1 MPRRC
6 PEVLSPSHRGG
17 PRPSAPRTP
26 HPPTTTR
33 PDQALSVFAV
43 REIDLSKIE
52 SRPYR
57 PGSFGTAVAHAAA
70 AATVSRSSSSK
81 NLDEEAQP
89 SAKRSRTEAGGAAGG
104 GEGTHMPYCGAAKFQ
119 YAFYVDL
126 LAGRSEERC
135 VNALRHLRE
144 LSAFCVL
151 LGSFPKAHPTH
162 IGAQGAHIGASSLPS
177 THTRGP
183 HLLLSVHTG
192 PCTYIVHGVKGHRA
206 AYSPSPPLAPCP

>member
-1 MPRRC
+1 MPGDRYYLPRIAAAH
-6 PEVLSPSHRGG
+6 VLPHHARL
-17 PRPSAPRTP
+17 TP
-26 HPPTTTR
+26 PTTR

-104 GEGTHMPYCGAAKFQ
+104 GAAGGGEGTHMPYCGAAKFQ

-151 LGSFPKAHPTH
+151 LGSFPKAH
-162 IGAQGAHIGASSLPS
+162 ICI
-177 THTRGP
+177 
-183 HLLLSVHTG
+183 
-192 PCTYIVHGVKGHRA
+192 
-206 AYSPSPPLAPCP
+206 